1 VPRDN
6 RRPARWGVIVVAE
19 VTGAAHRRQW
29 SAEARIARGM
39 RPRIRWL
46 AASGHPNCR
55 AKATYVRGPGRY
67 ELLDG
72 RWRSKNEL
80 GCGVSSRG
88 VRSSPAGRITKAGKK
103 ILLRDHAWGQLWAL
117 NGFGQDLGT
126 LTALLFGLGMAGLDA
141 DVPATPGLSTSSL
154 PALDLPLAFRIL
166 AVALGP
172 ASRLVR
178 VLTTFAQAAPPARL
192 TCPGQTT
199 VFSRT
204 VEGAHGSG
212 YSQGKARGEC

>member
-1 VPRDN
+1 
-6 RRPARWGVIVVAE
+6 
-19 VTGAAHRRQW
+19 
-29 SAEARIARGM
+29 M
-39 RPRIRWL
+39 RPRFRWP

-55 AKATYVRGPGRY
+55 AKATYVRGQGRY
-67 ELLDG
+67 ELPDG
-72 RWRSKNEL
+72 RRRSRNEL
-80 GCGVSSRG
+80 GCGVRSRG
-88 VRSSPAGRITKAGKK
+88 VRSSPAGRITKKGKK
-103 ILLRDHAWGQLWAL
+103 NLLRDHARGQIRVLSGL
-117 NGFGQDLGT
+117 GQDLGT
-126 LTALLFGLGMAGLDA
+126 LTALLFGLGMEGLDA
-141 DVPATPGLSTSSL
+141 DVLATPGLSTSSL
-154 PALDLPLAFRIL
+154 PALNFPLAFRIL

-178 VLTTFAQAAPPARL
+178 MWTTFAQAAPRARL